1 MEFSLS
7 KAREQNGKR
16 PLVEGTIER
25 PYINEQGEP
34 EALIPAALTLEE
46 VKPSFDE
53 YLERVSLFEK
63 SAEALEVKDD
73 ETREQAANLAAG
85 AKKISKAVDARRKE
99 VIAPAESFVKSVNA
113 FCRKFTDRLSTA
125 AGIAGRKELDYI
137 NLQEMKRREQ
147 ERLALE
153 ATAKLQKQIN
163 KEAAKKHIEPIQVAA
178 PVVPEMQT
186 TARTESGVTSFTV
199 KTWEVEVVSENEV
212 PREFCSS
219 DMRKLREAVKN
230 GVRDV
235 AGCRIYEKVEI
246 RHRS

>member
-7 KAREQNGKR
+7 KVKEQTGKR

-125 AGIAGRKELDYI
+125 AGIAGRKELAYI
-137 NLQEMKRREQ
+137 ELQEMKRREQ
-147 ERLALE
+147 ERLAME
-153 ATAKLQKQIN
+153 AAAKLQKQIN

-178 PVVPEMQT
+178 PVIPETKT
-186 TARTESGVTSFTV
+186 TMRTEAGATSYTITRWV
-199 KTWEVEVVSENEV
+199 CDVLSPAEV
-212 PREFCSS
+212 PREYCSP
-219 DMRKLREAVKN
+219 DHGKLNDSVKN
-230 GVRDV
+230 GVREIP
-235 AGCRIYEKVEI
+235 GCKIYEKVGI
-246 RHRS
+246 GHR